1 MSSIK
6 KAKEKL
12 AQLAIEHEK
21 PWLAIAEEE
30 LNKAHTEAPPLEGAA
45 EEDRVRAELWEYLE
59 IDREEVLGPEHPED
73 IQLTAV

>member
-21 PWLAIAEEE
+21 PWLAIVEEE
-30 LNKAHTEAPPLEGAA
+30 VNKARAEAPALEGAA
-45 EEDRVRAELWEYLE
+45 EEDRVRAEL
-59 IDREEVLGPEHPED
+59 
-73 IQLTAV
+73 